1 MRKTSVLQLYS
12 QSSNTLAWPDKCSKI
27 DLCLIQWADM
37 PPPCTFM
44 STLPGYFCPLPQRA
58 WLYVLSTV
66 LYGNRMSSLFT
77 YAVYSETVAQGWE
90 FAHLIFER
98 IARFCPKMSE

>member
-1 MRKTSVLQLYS
+1 MKMRKTSVLQLYS

-58 WLYVLSTV
+58 WLYVLYCMV
-66 LYGNRMSSLFT
+66 IECLLFLHMQYIQKPWPRAGNL
-77 YAVYSETVAQGWE
+77 
-90 FAHLIFER
+90 HI
-98 IARFCPKMSE
+98 